1 MEDIQHKKRSK
12 KYRLFYICQRVLT
25 CIDAKIRFAM
35 SCCSIKYIFY
45 NFRTINTHGCPI
57 LSFRKII
64 KMKEYIVKKLKEQG
78 FKVKT
83 VLEPENGIEWSILVS
98 W

>member
-1 MEDIQHKKRSK
+1 MDDIQNKKRSK
-12 KYRLFYICQRVLT
+12 KYRLFYICQRVLA

-45 NFRTINTHGCPI
+45 NFRTLNTHGCPL
-57 LSFRKII
+57 LSFQKITKI
-64 KMKEYIVKKLKEQG
+64 KEYIIKKLQEQG
-78 FKVKT
+78 FKVQN
-83 VLEPENGIEWSILVS
+83 VIEPENGIEWSIVVC